1 MRSPPP
7 PRPPRPAVLFR
18 SDTGDI
24 GQRPSPHSNTAQP
37 RAASPSQRP
46 KKGELVPMSSH
57 QRSLRL
63 QGLPLVRPEPVAPPS
78 GSLSAEDLA
87 KKTRHNDDLVKE
99 ILATERSYVSDI
111 AAVIKVHQD
120 SYFLVHLRISHI
132 SVLWRP
138 LGRICSL
145 LTSASLSSP
154 ISNRSCRSTRYAVA
168 TSEC

>member
-24 GQRPSPHSNTAQP
+24 VQRPSTPSQP
-37 RAASPSQRP
+37 PMTRAASPLQRP

-63 QGLPLVRPEPVAPPS
+63 QGLPLVRPEPAAPPS

-87 KKTRHNDDLVKE
+87 KKARHNDELVKE
-99 ILATERSYVSDI
+99 ILATERSYVGDV
-111 AAVIKVHQD
+111 AAVIKV
-120 SYFLVHLRISHI
+120 R
-132 SVLWRP
+132 
-138 LGRICSL
+138 
-145 LTSASLSSP
+145 
-154 ISNRSCRSTRYAVA
+154 
-168 TSEC
+168 